1 MPKRI
6 TFSSLIPRLPNWHGF
21 HAGRRGLGTNL
32 YYLGVPDKTIHA
44 ILRHSNVS
52 ITLGYY
58 VKTASLEVLAGMNK
72 LEDAAQIVEKSAV
85 PTLRD
90 SYGTVKPSSDAS
102 PELVN

>member
-1 MPKRI
+1 M
-6 TFSSLIPRLPNWHGF
+6 
-21 HAGRRGLGTNL
+21 GTNL
-32 YYLGVPDKTIHA
+32 YYLGVPDKTIQA

-58 VKTASLEVLAGMNK
+58 VKTAGPDVLAGMNK

-85 PTLRD
+85 PAVRD
-90 SYGTVKPSSDAS
+90 SYGTVNTSSDAS